1 MLDLIDLL
9 YCRLIVCEL
18 FYFSEQHIQ
27 ANAEVGGD
35 EVPDELGPAGFG
47 GVAGR
52 VRKER
57 RGFHGDSE
65 IHSTR

>member
-1 MLDLIDLL
+1 MN
-9 YCRLIVCEL
+9 
-18 FYFSEQHIQ
+18 FFFSEQHIQ
-27 ANAEVGGD
+27 ANTEVGGD

-57 RGFHGDSE
+57 RGLHGDSE